1 VNCTL
6 STKRGILPWMQ
17 MPDDGSV
24 RARIVFANWSE
35 FGSLHSMAAPM
46 NTDMVVIPSA
56 RT

>member
-1 VNCTL
+1 MNCTL